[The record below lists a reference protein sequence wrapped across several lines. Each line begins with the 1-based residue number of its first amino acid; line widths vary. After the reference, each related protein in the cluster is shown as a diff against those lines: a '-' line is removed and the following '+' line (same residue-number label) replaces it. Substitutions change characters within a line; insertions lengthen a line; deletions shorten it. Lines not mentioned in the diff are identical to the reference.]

1 MTLSAQLHPYRRT
14 ARRWSRPLP
23 GEAPGRDGA
32 HRLRAGPP
40 SRHSPTSSQ
49 DGCPRL
55 QTWERRTPSWCWAVV
70 RNGPA
75 ASSTRRCS
83 TGRSTGSG
91 FTGKGWR
98 RFWCS
103 RVASGERPPR
113 KGPGELART
122 TREEAE
128 RVARLLAPRGVRSIL
143 LVTDV
148 YQIGEVIGRCGT
160 ANPSREEP
168 LGPPRPRLPNV
179 ARRLLRRRSV
189 ARPLTGRA
197 PRRPGTHAGASG
209 RDRGVCRAESP
220 AGRGADPRNSH
231 AHGYF
236 LSRYFLDERI
246 VDINALRRRRIV
258 DINALRRR
266 SPTACP
272 PAPPAVSL
280 QPGTPEPRWSRR
292 HSRLH

>member
-1 MTLSAQLHPYRRT
+1 MTLSAQLHAYRRT

-55 QTWERRTPSWCWAVV
+55 QTWERRTHRGAGRWFGMAPRRAQLDDAPPDDPRDPALPGRAGAASGALGW
-70 RNGPA
+70 PA
-75 ASSTRRCS
+75 ASAPLGRDRASWPARRGKRPSGWRVCS
-83 TGRSTGSG
+83 PLAVFGASCSSPMFIRSGRSG
-91 FTGKGWR
+91 
-98 RFWCS
+98 
-103 RVASGERPPR
+103 A
-113 KGPGELART
+113 AR
-122 TREEAE
+122 
-128 RVARLLAPRGVRSIL
+128 
-143 LVTDV
+143 
-148 YQIGEVIGRCGT
+148 T

-236 LSRYFLDERI
+236 LSRYLLDE
-246 VDINALRRRRIV
+246 RIV

-266 SPTACP
+266 SPTASP

-280 QPGTPEPRWSRR
+280 QPGTPGAPREP
-292 HSRLH
+292 